1 MKMILIEEELPH
13 AAATVW
19 VIIGDVTRADW
30 VPGIDNISEVDD
42 VRSFTMGEV
51 GEVQERILI
60 NDADDFCLQYAAIKT
75 PVNLEHHLATI
86 QLTPAGEG
94 CLITWTTEIAPVEF
108 ADSVEQR
115 MVASIKQLQ
124 QVLGG
129 EPA

>member
-1 MKMILIEEELPH
+1 MKTILVEEELPH

-19 VIIGDVTRADW
+19 AIVGDVTRSDW
-30 VPGIDNISEVDD
+30 VPGVDAISEVDD
-42 VRSFTMGEV
+42 VRSFTMAEV

-60 NDADDFCLQYAAIKT
+60 NVADDFCLQYAAIKT
-75 PVNLEHHLATI
+75 PAKLEHHLATI

-94 CLITWTTEIAPVEF
+94 CLITWTTEIAPPEF

-115 MVASIKQLQ
+115 MKAAIKQLQ

-129 EPA
+129 ESA